1 MATNKTLTEAV
12 TDIVKTTGQ
21 VRKYDAKALKELILA
36 DGRISTEER
45 LFLEKAIASNEMDEH
60 AQQILKDMLLRDEME
75 HR

>member
-12 TDIVKTTGQ
+12 KDIVKTTGQ
-21 VRKYDAKALKELILA
+21 VRKWDAKALKELILA

-45 LFLEKAIASNEMDEH
+45 LFLEKAIEENQMDEQ
-60 AQQILKDMLLRDEME
+60 AQEILKDLLLRDEMK